1 MRTYFDEFDS
11 YRQIY
16 GRVAPAAM
24 LLLWL
29 YLTSATVL
37 IGAELNSEI
46 EKTREASGME
56 PTLRKGARD
65 RS

>member
-1 MRTYFDEFDS
+1 MRTYFNEFNS

-46 EKTREASGME
+46 EKAREASGME
-56 PTLRKGARD
+56 PALRKGARD